1 MFLFKSLRFC
11 STILPLP
18 LLSQQLQK
26 PQFSHNKVQPPEL
39 CVQTS
44 DFITVHFGF
53 STSQPLPDSLSEKGG
68 KKSEGET
75 ASSILWGQLMVHIGS
90 YERTARTSHFHSSV
104 IKKLSSARSG
114 HETGALMSKRQW
126 MLNSFDVGARLCLI
140 FFFSSSRLPLHL
152 FIYLFVRLFSIAG
165 LGHSQIK
172 GLAAQRLRFVWQE
185 HLQPIV
191 PVDPLHTQTKTD
203 RLETSHLISTGSTA
217 FDCGKAIMYSTGVRR
232 SYFTEGG
239 EKSERASERARERKQ
254 IFSEG

>member
-18 LLSQQLQK
+18 LLSQRLQK

-126 MLNSFDVGARLCLI
+126 MQNSFDVGARLCLI
-140 FFFSSSRLPLHL
+140 FFFSSSRLQLYI
-152 FIYLFVRLFSIAG
+152 FIYLFVCSFVFYSRFRSFAN
-165 LGHSQIK
+165 
-172 GLAAQRLRFVWQE
+172 QRIGR
-185 HLQPIV
+185 
-191 PVDPLHTQTKTD
+191 
-203 RLETSHLISTGSTA
+203 TA
-217 FDCGKAIMYSTGVRR
+217 FVFCLTRA
-232 SYFTEGG
+232 FTTYCSSGPPPHPN
-239 EKSERASERARERKQ
+239 KDR
-254 IFSEG
+254 